1 MTVRKLAMPMFPL
14 GSVVFPATFLPLH
27 VFEER
32 YRRLTRD
39 CLDGDREFGV
49 VLIERGHEVGGGD
62 VRTDVGTVV
71 SIVEAEEAP
80 DGRWALGCVGV
91 RRLRVDHWLPDDPY
105 PRAEVDDLV
114 EGPWDDGATRAFED
128 ADRAVRRSF
137 ALRAELDEPAP
148 PIDVELSPDPQAA
161 AWQLASLAPLGPLDR
176 QLLLAV
182 DDPTDRLHLLTTM
195 TEEACAVLAQRLAG
209 Y

>member
-1 MTVRKLAMPMFPL
+1 MTVRALPMFPL
-14 GSVVFPATFLPLH
+14 ESVVFPASFLPLH

-49 VLIERGHEVGGGD
+49 VLIERGREVGGGD

-80 DGRWALGCVGV
+80 DGRWALGCFGV

-105 PRAEVDDLV
+105 PRAEVEDLI
-114 EGPWDDGATRAFED
+114 EGAWTDAADAAFAD
-128 ADRAVRRSF
+128 ADRLVRRSL
-137 ALRAELDEPAP
+137 ALRAELDEPAA
-148 PIDVELSPDPQAA
+148 PIDVALSADPPAA

-182 DDPTDRLHLLTTM
+182 DDPADRLHLLARM
-195 TEEACAVLAQRLAG
+195 TDEACAVLSQRLAG
-209 Y
+209 F

>member
-1 MTVRKLAMPMFPL
+1 MTRSIPMFPL
-14 GSVVFPATFLPLH
+14 ESVVFPATFLPLH

-39 CLDGDREFGV
+39 CLAGDREFGV
-49 VLIERGHEVGGGD
+49 VLIERGREVGGGD

-71 SIVEAEEAP
+71 SIVEAEEAS
-80 DGRWALGCVGV
+80 DGRWALGCVGA
-91 RRLRVDHWLPDDPY
+91 RRLRVDHWLHDDPY
-105 PRAEVDDLV
+105 PRAEVEELLEGEWDGGADDAL
-114 EGPWDDGATRAFED
+114 AA
-128 ADRAVRRSF
+128 ADRVVRRSF
-137 ALRAELDEPAP
+137 ALRAELGEPAP
-148 PIDVELSPDPQAA
+148 PIDLELSPDPPAA

-182 DDPTDRLHLLTTM
+182 DDPADRLRLLETM

-209 Y
+209 F

>member
-1 MTVRKLAMPMFPL
+1 MFPL

-39 CLDGDREFGV
+39 CLDGDRRFGV

-71 SIVEAEEAP
+71 SIVEAEEAA

-91 RRLRVDHWLPDDPY
+91 GRLRVTHWLTDDPY
-105 PRAEVDDLV
+105 PRAVVEDLV
-114 EGPWDDGATRAFED
+114 EGPWTEASAEALVTAE
-128 ADRAVRRSF
+128 RAVRRSF
-137 ALRAELDEPAP
+137 ALLAELDEPAP
-148 PIDVELSPDPQAA
+148 PIDVELSPDPAAA
-161 AWQLASLAPLGPLDR
+161 AWQLAALSPLGPLDS

-182 DDPTDRLHLLTTM
+182 DDPTERLTRLAAM
-195 TEEACAVLAQRLAG
+195 TDEACEVLAQRLAG
-209 Y
+209 F

>member
-1 MTVRKLAMPMFPL
+1 MTAARPMPMFPL
-14 GSVVFPATFLPLH
+14 GSVVFPATYLPLH

-71 SIVEAEEAP
+71 QIVAAEEAP
-80 DGRWALGCVGV
+80 DGRWALGCLGV
-91 RRLRVDHWLPDDPY
+91 RRLRVVHWLADDPY
-105 PRAEVDDLV
+105 PRAEVEELA
-114 EGPWDDGATRAFED
+114 EGTWTAAAD
-128 ADRAVRRSF
+128 AALAEAERHVRRSF

-148 PIDVELSPDPQAA
+148 PIDVELSPDPSAA
-161 AWQLASLAPLGPLDR
+161 AWQLASLAPIGPLDQ
-176 QLLLAV
+176 QLLLTV
-182 DDPTDRLHLLTTM
+182 DDPADRLRLLATM
-195 TEEACAVLAQRLAG
+195 TDEACAVLAQRLAG
-209 Y
+209 F